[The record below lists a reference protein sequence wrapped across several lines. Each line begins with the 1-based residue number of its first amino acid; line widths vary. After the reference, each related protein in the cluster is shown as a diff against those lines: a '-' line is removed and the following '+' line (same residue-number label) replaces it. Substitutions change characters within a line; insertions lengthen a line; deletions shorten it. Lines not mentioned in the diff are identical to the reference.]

1 MSVAV
6 AISSIAN
13 DASGG
18 LDATQNEEIV
28 EGTLTLSGNYGTASS
43 HGDTINFA
51 NDAIKSSLPPR
62 RVEVFENQGSAS
74 AGVGNAPLGYQY
86 NYAQGTRQENGL
98 LQVLGT
104 PASGGAT
111 TGATEFTQGSAY
123 SGGTPSLNGAVLRF
137 KAWFPKFQ

>member
-13 DASGG
+13 DPSGG

-43 HGDTINFA
+43 HGDPVSFA
-51 NDAIKSSLPPR
+51 NDAIKSSSVPR
-62 RVEVFENQGSAS
+62 RVEIFEDQG
-74 AGVGNAPLGYQY
+74 AGAAPLGYSFL
-86 NYAQGTRQENGL
+86 YAHGTTQLNGVL
-98 LQVLGT
+98 VVLGT
-104 PASGGAT
+104 QASGGALV
-111 TGATEFTQGSAY
+111 GATEFTQGSAY

-137 KAWFPKFQ
+137 KAWFSKFQ